1 MPGVL
6 HSHHCKYRNTHRRGN
21 GTEIPPAEMYINTKH
36 QQRLFVLHKQLL
48 CSRTVPF
55 FGCVYH
61 RFFHLE
67 LQQITANGFSEVK
80 KEANKFLRRFALLRF
95 STQHNPRISGSHR
108 GWGCSGAPL
117 PLHPSHRVSRSELRR
132 RGTSAPCLAGQR
144 RSGAGP
150 CGERCAQ
157 LRGAALGPRADGAA
171 REPRGSPSR
180 GTAPHPGTDRP
191 AAENARPP
199 PAAAVPFTTCEGL
212 SDGPPGLPAHLA
224 EVGSGGLRAL
234 CPPGPRFSP
243 AWRPGVCSTKQ
254 RWQKQRRD
262 RAAAGRTCCSLSG
275 GQRAG
280 APSVTRCVLSPH
292 LC

>member
-1 MPGVL
+1 MPFYVSQRSTIRVFQVHTVGGAAAAL
-6 HSHHCKYRNTHRRGN
+6 RCLCTHRTASRAQSCDGEELPRPAARNSAGAERGR
-21 GTEIPPAEMYINTKH
+21 A
-36 QQRLFVLHKQLL
+36 
-48 CSRTVPF
+48 
-55 FGCVYH
+55 
-61 RFFHLE
+61 
-67 LQQITANGFSEVK
+67 
-80 KEANKFLRRFALLRF
+80 
-95 STQHNPRISGSHR
+95 GS
-108 GWGCSGAPL
+108 
-117 PLHPSHRVSRSELRR
+117 
-132 RGTSAPCLAGQR
+132 
-144 RSGAGP
+144 
-150 CGERCAQ
+150 
-157 LRGAALGPRADGAA
+157 AALSSAGRLWGRGLTELHVSPGGAL
-171 REPRGSPSR
+171 RVGQP
-180 GTAPHPGTDRP
+180 PHPGTDRP